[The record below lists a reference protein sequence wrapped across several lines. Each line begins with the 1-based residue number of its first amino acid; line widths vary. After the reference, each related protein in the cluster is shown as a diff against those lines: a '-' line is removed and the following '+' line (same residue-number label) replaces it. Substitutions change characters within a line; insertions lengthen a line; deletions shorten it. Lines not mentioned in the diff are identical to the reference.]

1 MFSRIRENQVP
12 MTRKLERIKRLRR
25 SSSELRLLLELNHSD
40 LRDDPWNAA
49 PHIIRSVEKVDNVYL
64 CLQQLSEYNQPP
76 LMSVAH
82 YIDFFRQMLEG
93 LAFLHERRIA
103 GLSCGEPSS
112 YMVDLS
118 SASLT
123 SATFSHDSGAGY
135 IGPQQFDRVSYP
147 VKYYLVNYTN
157 ASYICNGPTSSSP
170 GSPTR
175 DALDTCPFRK
185 DVQDSA
191 TMIDGLL
198 SDVPQISSKFKP
210 LIKAMTHGGFTA
222 DDSRRLFE
230 ALCRTL
236 DAPVFETAA
245 HPASTIKQSDRAHT
259 TPNPILE
266 PVREHFIPI
275 DRANSG

>member
-1 MFSRIRENQVP
+1 
-12 MTRKLERIKRLRR
+12 
-25 SSSELRLLLELNHSD
+25 
-40 LRDDPWNAA
+40 
-49 PHIIRSVEKVDNVYL
+49 
-64 CLQQLSEYNQPP
+64 
-76 LMSVAH
+76 
-82 YIDFFRQMLEG
+82 
-93 LAFLHERRIA
+93 
-103 GLSCGEPSS
+103 
-112 YMVDLS
+112 MVDLS

-135 IGPQQFDRVSYP
+135 IGPQQFDRASYP

-157 ASYICNGPTSSSP
+157 ASYICKGPTSSSP

-198 SDVPQISSKFKP
+198 SDVGLQIIFFKFVIHSNFFHQVPQISSKFKP
-210 LIKAMTHGGFTA
+210 LIKAMTQGGFTA

-259 TPNPILE
+259 TPNPIVK
-266 PVREHFIPI
+266 PVREHFISI
-275 DRANSG
+275 DRVNSG